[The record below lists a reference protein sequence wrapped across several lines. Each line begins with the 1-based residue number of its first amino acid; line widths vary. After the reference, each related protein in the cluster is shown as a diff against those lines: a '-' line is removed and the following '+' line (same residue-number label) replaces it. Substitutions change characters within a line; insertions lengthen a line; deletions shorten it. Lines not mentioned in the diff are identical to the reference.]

1 MVGPG
6 LKQKSKGDRLVAGQS
21 KGRGVKRKS
30 SSAGVP
36 HQGTVVEVSAAQ

>member
-1 MVGPG
+1 M
-6 LKQKSKGDRLVAGQS
+6 KLVASQG
-21 KGRGVKRKS
+21 KGKVGVNRKS